1 MSQHLT
7 GHVFLVYLCIVGI
20 ALAANFTFTQFLPRQ
35 KEHCEEWK
43 KKGEAMGKSRTRA
56 YIFIVIVVIVVS
68 YGIMASVLLLD
79 ADTSCLKLFGG
90 AGC

>member
-1 MSQHLT
+1 M
-7 GHVFLVYLCIVGI
+7 GI

-35 KEHCEEWK
+35 KDQCEEWK
-43 KKGEAMGKSRTRA
+43 RKGEAIGKSRPRA
-56 YIFIVIVVIVVS
+56 YFFIVFVFVVVS

-79 ADTSCLKLFGG
+79 TNTSCLKLFGG